1 VSRDGAQQFYDVCY
15 VVCVCACAEVGEGEE
30 GREKDRE
37 GGRQAGREG
46 REGEEG
52 WEEGEREG
60 GRQAGREGREGGRQG
75 GRGGRGRKGGKAD
88 IIYIKLAAKRKQSY
102 YWTNLHPWSSHVQS
116 VAQRGSHQL
125 PVQRS
130 EEEKEVITNRTT
142 QEAVVGMG
150 AQQVAC
156 FNNIQTYTCT
166 PPY

>member
-1 VSRDGAQQFYDVCY
+1 MSRDGAQQFYDVCY
-15 VVCVCACAEVGEGEE
+15 VVCVCACAEVGEGEK
-30 GREKDRE
+30 GREAGRQAGRQAGREGGRQAGREAGRE

-46 REGEEG
+46 R
-52 WEEGEREG
+52 
-60 GRQAGREGREGGRQG
+60 
-75 GRGGRGRKGGKAD
+75 GRKGGESRHYLQPTCCKKEAELLLD
-88 IIYIKLAAKRKQSY
+88 
-102 YWTNLHPWSSHVQS
+102 NLHPWSSHVQS

-130 EEEKEVITNRTT
+130 KEEKEVITNRTT

-156 FNNIQTYTCT
+156 FNNVRTYTCT